1 MIKSYDWLK
10 ANNLKPSAEAA
21 RDKLTFK
28 RSRGSFEERET
39 QSKVCFWATISK
51 KKYFFIKRLQYFNDS
66 NLVIWSSKYFTST
79 NSNNFLGITVSH
91 SKYYTSLNMP
101 KNLRTLTSE
110 KRTLKLLYVL
120 ETCFVL
126 NVKYCWK
133 FLAFFLRIFHSIPA
147 WRPSIWLQD
156 GGQVIVSVLLEFT
169 GVTSQP
175 G

>member
-1 MIKSYDWLK
+1 VIKSYDWLK
-10 ANNLKPSAEAA
+10 ANNLKPSTEAA
-21 RDKLTFK
+21 RDKSTFK
-28 RSRGSFEERET
+28 RTRGSFEERKI

-66 NLVIWSSKYFTST
+66 NLVIWAVLSILHPLTATTSCV
-79 NSNNFLGITVSH
+79 TVSH